1 MFPLLAIVPLFL
13 TIPFG
18 ATIFGVPPW
27 LPEVDGVE
35 FTLIDGVGIEF
46 EFGQLLTL
54 VGFVPL
60 LVVTTP
66 VNCNLPESN
75 T

>member
-1 MFPLLAIVPLFL
+1 MFPLLAIVPLFF
-13 TIPFG
+13 TVPFG

-27 LPEVDGVE
+27 LPEVEGVE
-35 FTLIDGVGIEF
+35 LTLIVGVEIEF

-66 VNCNLPESN
+66 VNCNLPEFK

>member
-13 TIPFG
+13 TVPFG

-35 FTLIDGVGIEF
+35 FTLIGVTF
-46 EFGQLLTL
+46 
-54 VGFVPL
+54 
-60 LVVTTP
+60 
-66 VNCNLPESN
+66 
-75 T
+75 